1 MKRELLIAIPAGI
14 VLTLG
19 LYGFLLLILLVTPGP
34 R

>member
-14 VLTLG
+14 LLAAG
-19 LYGFLLLILLVTPGP
+19 MYGFMLLILLVTPGP